1 MNVFGVIVMSDQVQE
16 LLKRVYDEG
25 VTKAKV
31 EADRIIEEAQQE
43 AETIKVQA
51 ASDAKMIVEKAQQ
64 EAKALSKNTDSDL
77 KMAAQQT
84 LSVIKQ
90 KVTDLILDQAF
101 DTKTDTL
108 FKDSDFIKQLVL
120 ETLKVWNNSLSEGSL
135 VLSESYKAQIDK
147 VFTDSLKDVFSG
159 KLEISFSPIM
169 KKGFVLQPQDGTYKL
184 SFTDEDFSNL
194 FKNYLRPRTA
204 QLLFND

>member
-1 MNVFGVIVMSDQVQE
+1 MSDQVQE

-25 VTKAKV
+25 VAKAKV
-31 EADRIIEEAQQE
+31 EAEKIIAEAQQK
-43 AETIKVQA
+43 AETIKAQA
-51 ASDAKMIVEKAQQ
+51 GNDAKMIVDKAQQ

-101 DTKTDTL
+101 DAKTDAS
-108 FKDSDFIKQLVL
+108 FKDTDFIKQLIM
-120 ETLKVWNNSLSEGSL
+120 ETLKIWNNSLSEGSL
-135 VLSESYKAQIDK
+135 TLSESYKAKIDK
-147 VFTDSLKDVFSG
+147 VFLDSLKEIFSG
-159 KLEISFSPIM
+159 KLEISFSPAM
-169 KKGFVLQPQDGTYKL
+169 KKGFVLQPQNGTYKL

-194 FKNYLRPRTA
+194 FKTYLRPRTS